1 MADRN
6 DDLIAE
12 LRAVGGFF
20 DVPAAG
26 DQRAAV
32 RARLTRRKET
42 RRWRIW
48 LIGVLIAV
56 AAAIGAVEP
65 ARAAVVSAVGGLLR
79 VAGIEVRTG
88 PAALPAG
95 PSPSPSTNPSPLPF
109 EQSTTLDAARRAVK
123 FPLRVPAAL
132 GDPQEVTIADQAR
145 VVTFV
150 FRHGRVRLDQC
161 DGTIDPIFLKQA
173 PDAQWVEVG
182 ADTGLWLAA
191 PHEVTYVDRDGV
203 ERTVTARLAGPTLI
217 WSHGLVTYRLE
228 GLPTLDEAL
237 KVARSLA

>member
-12 LRAVGGFF
+12 LRALGDFL
-20 DVPAAG
+20 DVPAAA

-32 RARLTRRKET
+32 RARLTRREET

-48 LIGVLIAV
+48 LIGVLVAV

-65 ARAAVVSAVGGLLR
+65 ARAAVVSAVGDLLR

-95 PSPSPSTNPSPLPF
+95 PSPSPLPF
-109 EQSTTLDAARRAVK
+109 ERTTTLDAARRAVR

-145 VVTFV
+145 VVTFAY
-150 FRHGRVRLDQC
+150 RNGRVRLDQC
-161 DGTIDPIFLKQA
+161 DGTIDPVFLKQA
-173 PDAQWVEVG
+173 PNAQWVDVG
-182 ADTGLWLAA
+182 TDYGIWLAA
-191 PHEVTYVDRDGV
+191 PHEVTYVDRNGV

-217 WSHGLVTYRLE
+217 WSHGSVTYRLE
-228 GLPTLDEAL
+228 GIASADEAL
-237 KVARSLA
+237 EVARSVA